1 MTRGAPGWFMRLDC
15 ARRAAAAVV
24 LLLFVV
30 GDPAG
35 ARALTSEQQRL
46 FTALGLKPGMRV
58 ADVGAG
64 DGEWSERLAREVGD
78 AGHVFATEVD
88 PSEIEKIEK
97 RIKENGLAN
106 VTTVLGT
113 QEETGLAAACCD
125 AILLRMVYHH
135 FAEPEKMR
143 ASLRDALRPDALLAV
158 VDTTPQKSW
167 RKLEG
172 VPERGGHGIREEDLV
187 REMTGDGFEV
197 VARHPDWNG
206 DGDRY
211 CVVFR
216 RARPRSTGQPAT
228 GSVANP
234 SEE

>member
-1 MTRGAPGWFMRLDC
+1 MGKGRSGARFMRLNC
-15 ARRAAAAVV
+15 AGRRAAGLV
-24 LLLFVV
+24 LVLFIL
-30 GDPAG
+30 GDPAN
-35 ARALTSEQQRL
+35 APALASEEARL
-46 FTALGLKPGMRV
+46 FAALALKPGMRV

-64 DGEWSERLAREVGD
+64 DGEWSEKLAREVGE

-88 PSEIEKIEK
+88 QSEIEKIEK
-97 RIKENGLAN
+97 RIRDASLAN

-113 QEETGLAAACCD
+113 QQDTGLAAACCD

-143 ASLRDALRPDALLAV
+143 ASLREALRPDALLAV

-172 VPERGGHGIREEDLV
+172 VPDRGGHGIREEDLV

-197 VARHPDWNG
+197 RAHRAHCK
-206 DGDRY
+206 GDRDRY
-211 CVVFR
+211 
-216 RARPRSTGQPAT
+216 
-228 GSVANP
+228 SVDLRDA
-234 SEE
+234 

>member
-1 MTRGAPGWFMRLDC
+1 MRLDC
-15 ARRAAAAVV
+15 ARRLAAAVV
-24 LLLFVV
+24 LLLLVL
-30 GDPAG
+30 GDAPG
-35 ARALTSEQQRL
+35 ARALASEEQRL
-46 FTALGLKPGMRV
+46 FAALRLKPGMRV

-64 DGEWSERLAREVGD
+64 DGEWSEKLSREVGE

-97 RIKENGLAN
+97 RIRDTGLAN

-113 QEETGLAAACCD
+113 QQDTGLAAACCD
-125 AILLRMVYHH
+125 AILVRMVYHH
-135 FAEPEKMR
+135 FVEPEKMR
-143 ASLRDALRPDALLAV
+143 AGLREALRPDALLAV

-216 RARPRSTGQPAT
+216 RVRR
-228 GSVANP
+228 
-234 SEE
+234 